1 MKQNLLLMGP
11 LHAPTLEHLQT
22 TYTTHRYDQ
31 AADKEAFLADM
42 APKIAAIAT
51 RGDYRLDGGI
61 MEKLPNLKLIAS
73 FGAGYDG
80 LDAAAAARLGIA
92 VTNTPDVLSDCVAD
106 TTFAL
111 ILATV
116 RRIVEYDRYVRAG
129 KWLGG
134 PAPLT
139 DKVWG
144 EKLGILGLGRIGL
157 AIAERAKGFKMDI
170 AYHNRRR
177 RDDVPY
183 RYYESP
189 LELAKNV
196 KILVLMT
203 PGGTGTK
210 EIVDKRV
217 IDALGPEGYLI
228 NVSRGTT
235 VDEAYL
241 IEALREKRLAGAGL
255 DAYLDSPRVPEAL
268 MRLDNVVLMPH
279 VGSATKYTRDAMG
292 QLVIDNLAAFFAGE
306 PLLTQV

>member
-1 MKQNLLLMGP
+1 MGP
-11 LHAPTLEHLQT
+11 LHAPTLEYLEN

-31 AADKEAFLADM
+31 AADKAAFLADM
-42 APKIAAIAT
+42 APKITAIAT
-51 RGDYRLDGGI
+51 RGDYKIDGQL
-61 MEKLPNLKLIAS
+61 MAQLPNLKLIAS

-80 LDAAAAARLGIA
+80 LDAAAAASLGIA

-116 RRIVEYDRYVRAG
+116 RRIAEYDRYVRAG
-129 KWLGG
+129 KWLTG

-170 AYHNRRR
+170 SYHNRRR

-203 PGGTGTK
+203 PGGDGTK

-217 IDALGPEGYLI
+217 IDALGPNGYLI
-228 NVSRGTT
+228 NVSRGST

-241 IEALREKRLAGAGL
+241 IEALHQKRLAGAGL

-268 MRLDNVVLMPH
+268 KHLDNVVLMPH

-292 QLVIDNLAAFFAGE
+292 QLVIDNLAAFFSGK
-306 PLLTQV
+306 PLLTQI